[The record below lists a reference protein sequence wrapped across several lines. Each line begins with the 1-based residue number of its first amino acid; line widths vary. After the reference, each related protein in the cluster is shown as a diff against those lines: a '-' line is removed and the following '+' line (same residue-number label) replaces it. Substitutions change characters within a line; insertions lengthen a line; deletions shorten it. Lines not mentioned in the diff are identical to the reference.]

1 MGVFRISWERT
12 TSGLHAEHMVT
23 RFTSGCRHLIITR
36 EMSKQRPAKGAKA
49 PKTAS
54 SDDPS
59 TGPVVLNKAGN
70 VTIKIQAKPGAKCN
84 SITDISDE
92 AVGIAISAPPTEGE
106 ANAELVKYL
115 ASIFGVRKSDVS
127 LDRGSRSRQKVVVVS
142 GITTDQVLAKL
153 KGEMDN

>member
-1 MGVFRISWERT
+1 MF
-12 TSGLHAEHMVT
+12 T
-23 RFTSGCRHLIITR
+23 RFKSGCGYLIVTR
-36 EMSKQRPAKGAKA
+36 EMSKQRSTKSAKA

-54 SDDPS
+54 TDVPS
-59 TGPVVLNKAGN
+59 TGPVVLNKDGN
-70 VTIKIQAKPGAKCN
+70 VSIKIQAKPGAKY
-84 SITDISDE
+84 ISDE

-127 LDRGSRSRQKVVVVS
+127 LDRGSRSRQKIVVVS
-142 GITTDQVLAKL
+142 GITRDQVLAKL